1 MREILRQIGF
11 YMLGAVSLLY
21 VIFSK
26 NFAEMRV
33 QMAFLNFPIFIGE
46 IFLFICFVLSFFTFD
61 FRSIKGRQW
70 VMVFYFVCVLLKALS
85 GYSLW
90 GPLAFRHA
98 ALFYYLIFIF
108 FGFIFYKKV
117 FLTTLLKIL
126 ILSVIFTL
134 CVTKYFYGYW
144 VFTLWAAAFILIRS
158 FSRKSL
164 RRLFYT
170 GLLLA
175 VIFSY
180 KDFILTSRTFTVGN
194 IASLVFLI
202 IASLY
207 IARIKSSHK
216 VVLAGMMFVLLVAF
230 IFKFF
235 TSNVAVKT
243 ISNIKMTIDV
253 YKVIDAEIKDLSPY
267 FIPQALKDIKL
278 FNPEQSQVKESK
290 MPEQSTSYVLA
301 RDRRLKAKRAKYL
314 SNQTT
319 NFASHGD
326 KISQE
331 KERALKQDYS
341 KQDYLIDKIVN
352 TENGESIAEKKVKI
366 IAYGNSAFRLF
377 VWRDMIFEF
386 FQYRPLPI
394 LGFDFGK
401 PFRSQS
407 MEILN
412 QASGEWERDG
422 WIEPHSSYL
431 NILYRMGI
439 LGVALIGF
447 LIWQFC
453 RTVKGFIAFKSL
465 SGILLCSVLINWL
478 VAANFLP
485 ILELPYNAIVIWAL
499 WGMTLGYL
507 EELKNKG
514 RSF

>member
-1 MREILRQIGF
+1 MRETLRKTGF
-11 YMLGAVSLLY
+11 YMLGAISLLY
-21 VIFSK
+21 VIFSR
-26 NFAEMRV
+26 NFAEIRV
-33 QMAFLNFPIFIGE
+33 QFAFLNFPIFIGE

-70 VMVFYFVCVLLKALS
+70 VMVFYFVCVLLKALL

-117 FLTTLLKIL
+117 FLTTPLKIL
-126 ILSVIFTL
+126 ILFLIFVL

-144 VFTLWAAAFILIRS
+144 VFTLWVVAFILIRS

-175 VIFSY
+175 IIFSY
-180 KDFILTSRTFTVGN
+180 KDFVLTSRTFTVGN

-202 IASLY
+202 IASLC
-207 IARIKSSHK
+207 IARIRSFHK
-216 VVLAGMMFVLLVAF
+216 VALAGMMLVLLAAF

-243 ISNIKMTIDV
+243 ISNIKMIIDV
-253 YKVIDAEIKDLSPY
+253 YKVIDAEIKDLKPY
-267 FIPQALKDIKL
+267 FIPQALKNIKL
-278 FNPEQSQVKESK
+278 FNPEQPQGEDVQMS
-290 MPEQSTSYVLA
+290 EQSSGYVLA
-301 RDRRLKAKRAKYL
+301 RDRRLKEKKVKSLFHEDTRIVPL
-314 SNQTT
+314 S
-319 NFASHGD
+319 D
-326 KISQE
+326 KMSNA
-331 KERALKQDYS
+331 ERALNQDYFR
-341 KQDYLIDKIVN
+341 QDYLIDKIVN
-352 TENGESIAEKKVKI
+352 TKNGESIAEKRVKI
-366 IAYGNSAFRLF
+366 IAYGNSVFRLF
-377 VWRDMIFEF
+377 VWRDMFFEF
-386 FQYRPLPI
+386 FQHRPWHI

-407 MEILN
+407 LEILN

-422 WIEPHSSYL
+422 WIEPHNSYL

-453 RTVKGFIAFKSL
+453 RMVKSFVVFKSFT
-465 SGILLCSVLINWL
+465 GILLCSILVNWL

-499 WGMTLGYL
+499 WGLTLGYL
-507 EELKNKG
+507 EELKNKR
-514 RSF
+514 RSL